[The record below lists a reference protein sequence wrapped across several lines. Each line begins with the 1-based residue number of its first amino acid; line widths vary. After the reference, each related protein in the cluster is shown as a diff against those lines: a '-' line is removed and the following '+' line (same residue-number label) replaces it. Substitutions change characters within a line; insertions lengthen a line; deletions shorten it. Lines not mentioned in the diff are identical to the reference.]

1 MKEDNGWITL
11 LQITVGAYL
20 CYFQYI
26 MYLMMISHNANDTR
40 KERQYAIRRVIKKLY
55 QWFRKEFW
63 GE

>member
-1 MKEDNGWITL
+1 MKEDNGWVTL

-26 MYLMMISHNANDTR
+26 TYMLMLSRNANETR
-40 KERQYAIRRVIKKLY
+40 RERQYAIRRVIKKIYMGLK
-55 QWFRKEFW
+55 KEFW

>member
-1 MKEDNGWITL
+1 MKEDNGWVTL

-26 MYLMMISHNANDTR
+26 TYMLMLSCNANETR
-40 KERQYAIRRVIKKLY
+40 KERQYAIRQVIKKIYMWLK
-55 QWFRKEFW
+55 KEFW

>member
-1 MKEDNGWITL
+1 MREDNGWITL

-26 MYLMMISHNANDTR
+26 MYMLMLSRNANETR
-40 KERQYAIRRVIKKLY
+40 KERQFAIRRVIKKIYMWLK
-55 QWFRKEFW
+55 KEFW

>member
-26 MYLMMISHNANDTR
+26 MYLMMISYNANDTR